1 MSKFTKSLGFIFHP
15 TVRGKIR
22 WAVFGI
28 LLLAFFAGLLDY
40 PTYYNKG
47 VDALNSWAGFSLSHF
62 YDKPFRLGLDLQ
74 GGTHLLYEADMSQIP
89 AADQASAIEGARD
102 VIERRVNAFGI
113 AEPVVQ
119 TNKSGSH
126 YRIIVE
132 LAGVKDVNQAIKM
145 IGETPLLEF
154 KEQSDGAVQQQ
165 LTVDQ
170 KKQLEDYNK
179 DAKTRAS
186 QILRDSFKKGTVFAD
201 LAKQK
206 SEDTATK
213 DKGGD
218 LGYIKADGPY
228 ADFFKKA
235 RISGEY
241 TIYEDLIQITEG
253 FNIIKIGDSKS
264 EKEVKANHLLIC
276 YKGATRCEEDTSKE
290 DARKKIEELKVK
302 ITAGNFIQTVK
313 DNSTEPGAST
323 SGGDLGWFGAGAMV
337 KPFEDAA
344 LALKT
349 GQISDVVETEFGFHL
364 VYKADERYVPEFQV
378 SQILV
383 KTKTEKD
390 YLPPADPWKYTG
402 LTGKQLVK
410 AQVQF
415 DPNTNAPE
423 VSLEFNDE
431 GKKLFGE
438 ITGRNVGKP
447 VAIFLDGT
455 PITTPTVQQA
465 ITEGKAI
472 ISGKYN
478 IKEAKQLAQR
488 LNAGALPV
496 PVKLLSQQTIGASLG
511 NESIQ
516 RSLVAGFVGLLLV
529 AFFML
534 FYYRLPG
541 LVSVIAL
548 LIYGALVL
556 AIFKLIPVTLSLAGI
571 AGFNLSVGMAVDANI
586 LIFERL
592 KEELRAGKGLNVALT
607 EAFHRAWTSI
617 RDSNISSLI
626 TCAILIW
633 FGSSIIKGFAITLA
647 IGIIISM
654 FSSITTSRIFLR
666 LVTAWIP
673 QDKYLWLW
681 GRIRSKAKSENKD

>member
-1 MSKFTKSLGFIFHP
+1 MSKFTNSLGFIFHP
-15 TVRGKIR
+15 TARGKIR

-28 LLLAFFAGLLDY
+28 LILAFFSGLLDY
-40 PTYYNKG
+40 PAYYNKG

-74 GGTHLLYEADMSQIP
+74 GGTHLLYEADMSAIP
-89 AADQASAIEGARD
+89 AGDRASAIEGARD

-119 TNKSGSH
+119 TNKSGEH

-154 KEQSDGAVQQQ
+154 KEQSDGATQQQ

-170 KKQLEDYNK
+170 KKQLDDYNK
-179 DAKTRAS
+179 DAKTRAT
-186 QILRDSFKKGTVFAD
+186 QILRDSFKKGSVFAD
-201 LAKQK
+201 LAKEK
-206 SEDTATK
+206 SEDAATK

-218 LGYIKADGPY
+218 LGYIKADGVY
-228 ADFFKKA
+228 ADFYKKA
-235 RISGEY
+235 RISGEH
-241 TIYEDLIQITEG
+241 TIYEELIQTAEG
-253 FNIIKIGDSKS
+253 YNIIKVGDYKS

-276 YKGATRCEEDTSKE
+276 YKGATRCEEDISKE
-290 DARKKIEELKVK
+290 DAKEKIEELKAK
-302 ITAGNFIQTVK
+302 ITANNFIQTVK

-364 VYKADERYVPEFQV
+364 IFKIDERYVPEFQV

-431 GKKLFGE
+431 GKKLFAD
-438 ITGRNVGKP
+438 ITSRNVGKP

-465 ITEGKAI
+465 ITEGKAV

-496 PVKLLSQQTIGASLG
+496 PVKLISQQTIGASLG

-516 RSLVAGFVGLLLV
+516 RSLVAGFVGLFLV
-529 AFFML
+529 ALFML
-534 FYYRLPG
+534 VYYRLPG

-548 LIYGALVL
+548 LVYGALVL

-592 KEELRAGKGLNVALT
+592 KEELKTGKGLNVALT

-626 TCAILIW
+626 TCVILIW

-654 FSSITTSRIFLR
+654 FSSITTSRVFLK

-673 QDKYLWLW
+673 QDRHLWLW
-681 GRIRSKAKSENKD
+681 GRIKTRIDTNKN